1 MNGFSVRYT
10 RSAEKD
16 LQRLPASVVERV
28 QAAILD
34 LAADPRPRG
43 SKKLK
48 GYDDTWR
55 IRVGDYRVLY
65 EIHEELVVVLIVQV
79 SHRKDAYR

>member
-1 MNGFSVRYT
+1 VNVYTVRYS

-16 LQRLPASVVERV
+16 VQRLPAEIVERV
-28 QAAILD
+28 QAAVRP
-34 LAADPRPRG
+34 LAENPRPRG

-48 GYDDTWR
+48 GFQNRYR

-65 EIHEELVVVLIVQV
+65 EIHDAIVVVLIVQV